1 MKKCASLIAFGAVLV
16 SGAGAQSDHNNIDSG
31 RPLRFDD
38 AFSIAFRERALE
50 FGLSLDTFRR
60 KAANYGFKAEYKVG
74 FAKNQDIGIT
84 FDPSYD
90 GSERRFDAGN
100 IEIAFFNGF
109 RREIND
115 APALAYRI
123 ELGLP
128 TGRGA
133 RGIDAKFRAI
143 ATRSLRQYDKVH
155 LNLDANV
162 ATNPGPGER
171 NVALG
176 VILGYTN
183 PLGYPRKFD
192 QTMVAELAL
201 QQSRRKGEGYV
212 GSVGIG
218 LRRQISPQSVFDIG
232 IASDLFSTKGAERSP
247 LRLAIG
253 FSIGF

>member
-1 MKKCASLIAFGAVLV
+1 VLV
-16 SGAGAQSDHNNIDSG
+16 SSVFAQSDHNNIDSG

-60 KAANYGFKAEYKVG
+60 RTANYGFKAEYKVG

-84 FDPSYD
+84 FDPIYD
-90 GSERRFDAGN
+90 GTDRRFDAGN
-100 IEIAFFNGF
+100 VEIAYFNGF

-133 RGIDAKFRAI
+133 SGLDAKFRAI
-143 ATRSLRQYDKVH
+143 ATRALRQYDKVH
-155 LNLDANV
+155 LNFDANV

-171 NVALG
+171 NVAFG

-192 QTMVAELAL
+192 QTMIAEFAV
-201 QQSRRKGEGYV
+201 QQSGSKDEGFV
-212 GSVGIG
+212 GSFGIG
-218 LRRQISPQSVFDIG
+218 LRRQLTPQSVFDVG
-232 IASDLFSTKGAERSP
+232 ITSDIFSTKGAERSS

-253 FSIGF
+253 YSVGF